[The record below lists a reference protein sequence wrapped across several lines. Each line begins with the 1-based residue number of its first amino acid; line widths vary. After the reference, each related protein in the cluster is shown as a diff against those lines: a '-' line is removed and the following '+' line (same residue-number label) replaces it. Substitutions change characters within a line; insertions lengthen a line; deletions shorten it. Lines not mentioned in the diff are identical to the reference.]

1 MTADDVRPVLTRRMR
16 GIDLIAL
23 DLLPALGLLLVV
35 GYAAAEPPI
44 ASEAPD
50 LVIQEPAWLTVL
62 FTVAASLPIAVR
74 RWWPLPVLAV
84 VSVGALS
91 SVLVSVVPI
100 YASPAVF
107 LAIAFALYQVAL
119 AEPLRRSIPALLLV
133 LVGVLLVAVPRSSAG
148 ADDTAGLGF
157 AGLVVGGAWTLGRVV
172 RERRAYAER
181 MAVQSATQLAER
193 ATTEERLRLARELH
207 DIVAHSMSV
216 ITVKA
221 AIANHVAESR
231 PQELREALRDIEATS
246 RGALAELRR
255 TLGVLRAGAPAGL
268 VEFGPAPGLADL
280 PDLVERAARAGADA
294 ELELDLAGTPEPPED
309 VGRSVYR
316 IVQEALTN
324 VVKHAGPSRCRVRV
338 TATVAVVRVEVTNG
352 PGRPVRPAD
361 PRGQGLIGMR
371 ERVNLY
377 GGTFAAGPLP
387 DGGFRICAELPGRPT
402 DAPVPR
408 TVDPAVGSAPL
419 GDLTPATGPSSRIDR
434 PAPAAD
440 PPAAADSA
448 SAADPASAVARS
460 AAGEALGADR

>member
-1 MTADDVRPVLTRRMR
+1 MTAADVRPLLTRRLR
-16 GIDLIAL
+16 GVDLIAL
-23 DLLPALGLLLVV
+23 DVLPAIGLLLVV
-35 GYAAAEPPI
+35 GYAAADPPTV
-44 ASEAPD
+44 SDSPNE
-50 LVIQEPAWLTVL
+50 LFHEPAWLTVL

-74 RWWPLPVLAV
+74 RRWPLPVLAV
-84 VSVGALS
+84 VSAGALS

-107 LAIAFALYQVAL
+107 LAIAFALYQVAV
-119 AEPLRRSIPALLLV
+119 AEPLRRSVPALLLV
-133 LVGVLLVAVPRSSAG
+133 LTGALLVALPRSTG
-148 ADDTAGLGF
+148 GTDDAPGLGF
-157 AGLVVGGAWTLGRVV
+157 AGLVLGAAWTLGRVV

-181 MAVQSATQLAER
+181 MAAQAATQLAER

-246 RGALAELRR
+246 RGALTELRR

-280 PDLVERAARAGADA
+280 PDLVQRATQAGTDA
-294 ELELDLAGTPEPPED
+294 ALALDLAGVPEPPED

-324 VVKHAGPSRCRVRV
+324 VVKHAGPTRCRVTV
-338 TATVAVVRVEVTNG
+338 TATVAAVRVEVTND

-377 GGTFAAGPLP
+377 GGTFASGPLP
-387 DGGFRICAELPGRPT
+387 DGGFRICAELPCRPP
-402 DAPVPR
+402 DAPAP
-408 TVDPAVGSAPL
+408 TPVDPPVESSPLAGPSPAAGPSRPANPSPLAGPSLPDAPSLAVG
-419 GDLTPATGPSSRIDR
+419 R
-434 PAPAAD
+434 PAPGD
-440 PPAAADSA
+440 I
-448 SAADPASAVARS
+448 
-460 AAGEALGADR
+460 LGADW

>member
-1 MTADDVRPVLTRRMR
+1 
-16 GIDLIAL
+16 
-23 DLLPALGLLLVV
+23 LP
-35 GYAAAEPPI
+35 
-44 ASEAPD
+44 
-50 LVIQEPAWLTVL
+50 
-62 FTVAASLPIAVR
+62 
-74 RWWPLPVLAV
+74 
-84 VSVGALS
+84 

-107 LAIAFALYQVAL
+107 LAIAFALYQVAV

-133 LVGVLLVAVPRSSAG
+133 LVGALLVALPQSTSG
-148 ADDTAGLGF
+148 AEDAPGLGF
-157 AGLVVGGAWTLGRVV
+157 AGLVLGAAWALGRVV

-181 MAVQSATQLAER
+181 MAAQSAIQLAER
-193 ATTEERLRLARELH
+193 VTTEERLRLARELH

-216 ITVKA
+216 ITVRA

-280 PDLVERAARAGADA
+280 PDLLEWATRAGTDA
-294 ELELDLAGTPEPPED
+294 QLTLDLAGVPEPPED

-324 VVKHAGPSRCRVRV
+324 AVKHAGPTRCRVTV
-338 TATVAVVRVEVTNG
+338 TATGSAVRVEVTNG

-377 GGTFAAGPLP
+377 GGTFASGPLP
-387 DGGFRICAELPGRPT
+387 DGGFRIFAELPCRPT
-402 DAPVPR
+402 DAPVP
-408 TVDPAVGSAPL
+408 TPVDRPDGSSPADGPAQVAELAPAA
-419 GDLTPATGPSSRIDR
+419 GPSPGTGPSSVAGPS
-434 PAPAAD
+434 PAVGR
-440 PPAAADSA
+440 SA
-448 SAADPASAVARS
+448 S
-460 AAGEALGADR
+460 GEIR